1 MARTGNPRVRL
12 PFQRTAPEAG
22 AGPAGASAA
31 AAPGAADTPGAAR
44 AGAAGGASAGA
55 AGGRRL
61 ALTGATVFYVVLAAV
76 LAGYTAMAFG
86 MEWQTTAGRI
96 GPGLFP
102 RVIGGLGTAAALL
115 AAVQSALA
123 RPAAADPHAPAAG
136 SAAGGP
142 AAGATTAA
150 EAAAPPAEAGG
161 SPAEGGTGAGTA
173 GTPAA
178 GAGADSAA
186 EPRHPWLVLALLAV
200 CAAFVTV
207 LVPVG
212 AVVTGSLALIAAL
225 LLCDRAHPVRAV
237 VLGVAFPTALYLV
250 FVWWLNA
257 PLPPGLLP
265 L

>member
-12 PFQRTAPEAG
+12 PFQRTPPEAG
-22 AGPAGASAA
+22 GAPAAAAAAARGPDAAHGGASAA
-31 AAPGAADTPGAAR
+31 G
-44 AGAAGGASAGA
+44 
-55 AGGRRL
+55 GGRRI
-61 ALTGATVFYVVLAAV
+61 AVTGATVFYLVLAAV

-102 RVIGGLGTAAALL
+102 RVIGGLGVAACLL
-115 AAVQSALA
+115 AAAHSASA
-123 RPAAADPHAPAAG
+123 RPAAAPEASDGAPDTAAG
-136 SAAGGP
+136 
-142 AAGATTAA
+142 TR
-150 EAAAPPAEAGG
+150 AEAGG
-161 SPAEGGTGAGTA
+161 AAATTPDTADSPA
-173 GTPAA
+173 
-178 GAGADSAA
+178 AA
-186 EPRHPWLVLALLAV
+186 ESRHPWLVLALCAV

-212 AVVTGSLALIAAL
+212 AVITGSLALIAAL

-237 VLGVAFPTALYLV
+237 VLGAAFPTALYLV

-265 L
+265 LR